1 LSAQVVA
8 GFSCSTPRKELGSAK
23 RCSPKVYARSALGS
37 TLKGQ
42 RLSSRRDQLASMTD
56 ALLPVA
62 ILAGGL
68 ARRMFPVTQSIPKAL
83 LDVAGEPFIVHQL
96 RLLESQ
102 GITRVVL
109 CLGHLGEMIREVL
122 AAQPCA
128 RLDIAYS
135 FDGPR
140 LLGTAGALKNA
151 LPLLGDAFFV
161 LYGDSYLTCSFRE
174 IQSAF
179 DRSGKQAM
187 MTVFRNEGRWDTSNM
202 EFDGAEIRDYDKVRQ
217 TPRMQ
222 HIDYGLGVLTRAA
235 FGSVPDDGAVDL
247 ADVYQQLLKRGQLAG
262 YEVTER
268 FYEIGSAQ
276 GLNDTRD
283 FLEVRESVPL
293 KSHDVC

>member
-1 LSAQVVA
+1 
-8 GFSCSTPRKELGSAK
+8 
-23 RCSPKVYARSALGS
+23 
-37 TLKGQ
+37 
-42 RLSSRRDQLASMTD
+42 MTD
-56 ALLPVA
+56 ALMPVA

-68 ARRMFPVTQSIPKAL
+68 ARRMFPATQSIPKAL

-122 AAQPCA
+122 DAQPCA
-128 RLDIAYS
+128 RLDVAYS

-140 LLGTAGALKNA
+140 LLGTAGALKHA

-161 LYGDSYLTCSFRE
+161 LYGDSYLTCSFRD

-179 DRSGKQAM
+179 DRAGKQAM

-222 HIDYGLGVLTRAA
+222 HIDYGLGILTRAA
-235 FGSVPDDGAVDL
+235 FGSVPDDRAVDL
-247 ADVYQQLLKRGQLAG
+247 ADVYQQLLNRGQLAG

-268 FYEIGSAQ
+268 FYEIGSLQ

-283 FLEVRESVPL
+283 LLGSERIGTTQAL
-293 KSHDVC
+293 